1 MVAKEVQ
8 FRLDEYAGT
17 ARRWT
22 AHVTDGVVTV
32 AGPYD
37 DEVERTVVGVLARS
51 VPGVSAVEQR

>member
-1 MVAKEVQ
+1 MSH
-8 FRLDEYAGT
+8 LDEYAGT